1 VSRYAKMRMIDLTE
15 RFEKYETSYNS
26 VKAYRSF
33 DIDNPKT
40 LVERF
45 FEHQPE
51 LIRIQAEIKLKED
64 LQASYETRNN

>member
-1 VSRYAKMRMIDLTE
+1 MRMIDLTE